1 MRSPLDLPQGT
12 SVEDAASFLDE
23 QHGLP
28 TVGALRALRRAS
40 GGPHEAPLNALGRR
54 LLRSLRL
61 RRSEPFLTKLKDA
74 IVAECDRTPYAAR
87 YNAAAPAA
95 APAAAA
101 PRPTGDLR
109 GSVWD
114 NTREAGREAL
124 AAAEAAAVRRAIARD
139 AERPAR
145 EPAVPAADGAE
156 TPASTATERRHHRHH
171 RHHQHRRHRKHRDG
185 AETPADAEA
194 GRGPVAASSSA
205 SSSGARLSPF
215 LSLPRGKS
223 LKGVRRYSSE
233 EFV

>member
-40 GGPHEAPLNALGRR
+40 GDPHEAPLNALGRR
-54 LLRSLRL
+54 LLRTLRL

-101 PRPTGDLR
+101 P
-109 GSVWD
+109 
-114 NTREAGREAL
+114 EAAP
-124 AAAEAAAVRRAIARD
+124 AAA
-139 AERPAR
+139 P
-145 EPAVPAADGAE
+145 PW
-156 TPASTATERRHHRHH
+156 AS
-171 RHHQHRRHRKHRDG
+171 G
-185 AETPADAEA
+185 
-194 GRGPVAASSSA
+194 SA
-205 SSSGARLSPF
+205 SGRLHCVVW
-215 LSLPRGKS
+215 LSAWK
-223 LKGVRRYSSE
+223 
-233 EFV
+233 